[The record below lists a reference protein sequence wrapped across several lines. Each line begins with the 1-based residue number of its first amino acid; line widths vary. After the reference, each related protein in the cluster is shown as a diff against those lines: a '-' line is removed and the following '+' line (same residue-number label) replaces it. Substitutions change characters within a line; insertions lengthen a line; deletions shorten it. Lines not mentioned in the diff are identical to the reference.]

1 MTLNFDLALPLK
13 LKHWLISY
21 QNGLN
26 NKYQITQK
34 LQRYGECILTAR

>member
-13 LKHWLISY
+13 LKHWLTLY
-21 QNGLN
+21 QSGPN

-34 LQRYGECILTAR
+34 LQKYGECILMAR